1 MARQVLCC
9 TSISEIR
16 CKVKWK
22 NNVMETDSVN
32 ADQEDEMGWNEVLR
46 AWRSF
51 LLDHRLGKED
61 ARKRLPVKS
70 YVE

>member
-1 MARQVLCC
+1 
-9 TSISEIR
+9 
-16 CKVKWK
+16 
-22 NNVMETDSVN
+22 METDSVN